1 MPKQFYNIDKWAEDN
16 GIELTM
22 SLSFYTSEDGKRMQ
36 LCSCTIHNGYR
47 SIDYAWV
54 VGTTTL
60 DEVIKEFLDNQ
71 E

>member
-1 MPKQFYNIDKWAEDN
+1 MKKEFFNVDKWAEEN

-22 SLSFYTSEDGKRMQ
+22 SLSFYTSEDGEKME
-36 LCSCTIHNGYR
+36 LCSCTIHNGYK

-54 VGTTTL
+54 VGTTTIH
-60 DEVIKEFLDNQ
+60 DVIKDFLDNQ

>member
-1 MPKQFYNIDKWAEDN
+1 MKKFYNIDKRAEDN

-36 LCSCTIHNGYR
+36 LCSCTIHNGYK

-54 VGTTTL
+54 VETSTL
-60 DEVIKEFLDNQ
+60 DEVIKDFLDNQ

>member
-1 MPKQFYNIDKWAEDN
+1 MTKQFYNIDKRAEEN

-36 LCSCTIHNGYR
+36 LCSCTIHNGCK

-60 DEVIKEFLDNQ
+60 YEVIKEFLDNQ
-71 E
+71 D